1 MTLTR
6 LLVLALMSISLVGC
20 SGGEDDSQSPEPIA
34 SIPETPE
41 PETPEPETPEP
52 EILEPETPEPETPKP
67 RMKENSIFRIGAYFE
82 NNHIYLS
89 SSLYFSMMSLL
100 FSSNCW
106 LKVLIMPGV

>member
-52 EILEPETPEPETPKP
+52 ETPEP
-67 RMKENSIFRIGAYFE
+67 
-82 NNHIYLS
+82 
-89 SSLYFSMMSLL
+89 
-100 FSSNCW
+100 
-106 LKVLIMPGV
+106 